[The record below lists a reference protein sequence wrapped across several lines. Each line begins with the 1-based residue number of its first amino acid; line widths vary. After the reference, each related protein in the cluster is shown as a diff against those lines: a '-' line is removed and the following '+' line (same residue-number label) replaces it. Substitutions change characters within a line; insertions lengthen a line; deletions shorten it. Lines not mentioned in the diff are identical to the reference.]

1 MDTKQPINLNLTI
14 PQTSLKKIVE
24 SGRLAEFIDT
34 LSSLAKAHITQQVIG
49 KLTTAQ
55 AGGISV
61 SVGFDDEPGY
71 GTPPHHWPW
80 LTGIYEDAMR
90 EKTIEVVGETAGE

>member
-1 MDTKQPINLNLTI
+1 MDTKQPINLSLTI
-14 PQTSLKKIVE
+14 PQASLKKIVE
-24 SGRLAEFIDT
+24 SGRLAEFVDT
-34 LSSLAKAHITQQVIG
+34 LSSLAKAHITNQVIS

-61 SVGFDDEPGY
+61 VAGFDDEPGY

-80 LTGIYEDAMR
+80 VTGVYEDAMR
-90 EKTIEVVGETAGE
+90 EKTIEVVGKTFRE